1 MLDDAME
8 RHLTLQNVRWW
19 TSGIKRSIALLM
31 MRFSILPT
39 SSKFIHA
46 ACKRLH
52 FYSTPS
58 FATESSVLQNLT
70 YNPRCLPVGSQ
81 QLLAFLSFLLD
92 SVVFV
97 QEVTEEVF
105 FVELTNKTI
114 LHFVSRVVDQE
125 VHDRLRHLVS
135 DGFTDDVK
143 I

>member
-1 MLDDAME
+1 MLM
-8 RHLTLQNVRWW
+8 TC
-19 TSGIKRSIALLM
+19 
-31 MRFSILPT
+31 FSILPG

-46 ACKRLH
+46 ASKRLH
-52 FYSTPS
+52 LYSTPS
-58 FATESSVLQNLT
+58 FATESSFLQNLT
-70 YNPRCLPVGSQ
+70 YNPRRLPVGSQ

-114 LHFVSRVVDQE
+114 LHFVSRVVNQE
-125 VHDRLRHLVS
+125 VHDRFRHLVS